1 MAKPARCTLQIMW
14 FILYVV
20 STLYTF
26 AWDVLQDWG
35 LGHGEFH
42 YLRKKRL
49 FSSPWVGPLRM
60 AQEIKTSLKKNKK
73 R

>member
-1 MAKPARCTLQIMW
+1 MW

-49 FSSPWVGPLRM
+49 FSSPWV
-60 AQEIKTSLKKNKK
+60 
-73 R
+73 